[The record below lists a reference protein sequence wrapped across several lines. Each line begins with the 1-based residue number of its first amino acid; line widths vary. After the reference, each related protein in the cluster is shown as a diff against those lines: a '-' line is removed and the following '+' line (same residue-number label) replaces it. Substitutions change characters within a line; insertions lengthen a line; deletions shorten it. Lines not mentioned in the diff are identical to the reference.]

1 MKIVIIFAIIGLVA
15 SRSFNLEEFQT
26 LHAAAS
32 NPKLT
37 TAEKLQSFIDSQFQK
52 SNSPCKRFNF
62 KGRSTAN
69 CGNKST
75 NISRPTVADLTAKQ
89 QARIARYI
97 DLLQSTN
104 MRF

>member
-1 MKIVIIFAIIGLVA
+1 MQLLPTQ
-15 SRSFNLEEFQT
+15 NLR
-26 LHAAAS
+26 LL
-32 NPKLT
+32 K
-37 TAEKLQSFIDSQFQK
+37 
-52 SNSPCKRFNF
+52 NF
-62 KGRSTAN
+62 KGFSTANIKNQTRPASDSTAN

-89 QARIARYI
+89 QARIARNI